1 MMSKGSGRQLRG
13 KALTVIGVTLA
24 AAVVA
29 AGVWGVRGRA
39 EAERPRPAPAA
50 VPVHAEPAAASD
62 VPFVLTGIGA
72 VQAYNTVTVHV
83 RVDGELQ
90 QVLFRE
96 GQTIHAGDVLA
107 RIDPRSFQSALDQA
121 VAKKASDQAQ
131 LVAAQQNL
139 QRYEALAQHDFSP
152 RQQLDNQRALVQ
164 QLQATINADQAQI
177 DLARTQLSYT
187 TIVAP
192 IDGVAGIRLV
202 DQGNVVHASD
212 AGGIVVITQVQPIAA
227 IFSLPANQLVEIR
240 TAMASGQLT
249 VTALSQQSDRAVAQ
263 GQLEVVDNTVD
274 QTTGTVRLKAVFA
287 NADGVLWPGEH
298 LNVALLL
305 RTDHGVVTVPSGAVQ
320 RGPNGPFVYI
330 IRPDQTAAI
339 QPVQIARFH
348 DNRAV
353 IASGVAAGTTV
364 VVDGQY
370 RLSQGT
376 RVAATPTDAPA
387 QQAQAPAPPSPAPP
401 APAAQPPAQ
410 QAAPPS
416 ETAPAAGRPAQN
428 QAAPRQNAR

>member
-1 MMSKGSGRQLRG
+1 MLSGSVGR
-13 KALTVIGVTLA
+13 KALTAIGVTVA
-24 AAVVA
+24 AGIVA

-39 EAERPRPAPAA
+39 EAERPRPPSAA
-50 VPVHAEPAAASD
+50 VPVHAEPAASAD
-62 VPFVLTGIGA
+62 VPLVLTGLGA

-96 GQTIHAGDVLA
+96 GQTVRAGDVLA
-107 RIDPRSFQSALDQA
+107 RIDPRQFQAALDQA
-121 VAKKASDQAQ
+121 IAKKASDQAQ

-139 QRYEALAQHDFSP
+139 QRYEQLAQRDFSP

-164 QLQATINADQAQI
+164 QLQATIAADQAQI

-187 TIVAP
+187 TVVSP

-202 DQGNVVHASD
+202 DQGNVVHAND
-212 AGGIVVITQVQPIAA
+212 AGGIVVITQVQPIAT

-240 TAMASGQLT
+240 AAMAAGQLT
-249 VTALSQQSDRAVAQ
+249 VTASSQQANRVVAQ

-274 QTTGTVRLKAVFA
+274 QTTGTVRLKAVFP
-287 NADGVLWPGEH
+287 NTDGVLWPGEH

-305 RTDHGVVTVPSGAVQ
+305 RTDRGVVTVPSAAVQ
-320 RGPNGPFVYI
+320 RGPDGAFVYVI
-330 IRPDQTAAI
+330 KPDQTVAMQA
-339 QPVQIARFH
+339 VQVARFA
-348 DNRAV
+348 DDRAV
-353 IASGVAAGTTV
+353 IASGLAAGTAV

-376 RVAATPTDAPA
+376 RVAAAPPTAPGPAQDAPA
-387 QQAQAPAPPSPAPP
+387 RNAPAQNAPAQNAPAQNAPAPN
-401 APAAQPPAQ
+401 
-410 QAAPPS
+410 
-416 ETAPAAGRPAQN
+416 AG
-428 QAAPRQNAR
+428 AR

>member
-1 MMSKGSGRQLRG
+1 MLSGSVGR
-13 KALTVIGVTLA
+13 KALTAIGVTVA
-24 AAVVA
+24 AGIVA

-39 EAERPRPAPAA
+39 EAERPRPPSAA
-50 VPVHAEPAAASD
+50 VPVHAEPAASAD
-62 VPFVLTGIGA
+62 VPLVLTGLGA

-96 GQTIHAGDVLA
+96 GQTVRAGDVLA
-107 RIDPRSFQSALDQA
+107 RIDPRQFQAALDQA
-121 VAKKASDQAQ
+121 IAKKASDQAQ

-139 QRYEALAQHDFSP
+139 QRYEQLAQRDFSP

-164 QLQATINADQAQI
+164 QLQATIAADQAQI

-187 TIVAP
+187 TVVSP

-202 DQGNVVHASD
+202 DQGNVVHAND
-212 AGGIVVITQVQPIAA
+212 AGGIVVITQVQPIAT

-240 TAMASGQLT
+240 AAMAAGQLR
-249 VTALSQQSDRAVAQ
+249 VTASSQQANRVVAQ

-274 QTTGTVRLKAVFA
+274 QTTGTVRLKAVFP
-287 NADGVLWPGEH
+287 NTDGVLWPGEH

-305 RTDHGVVTVPSGAVQ
+305 RTDRGVVTVPSAAVQ
-320 RGPNGPFVYI
+320 RGPDGAFVYVVK
-330 IRPDQTAAI
+330 PDQTVAMQA
-339 QPVQIARFH
+339 VQVARFA
-348 DNRAV
+348 DDRAV
-353 IASGVAAGTTV
+353 IASGLAAGTAV

-376 RVAATPTDAPA
+376 RVAAAPPTAPGPAQDSPARNAPA
-387 QQAQAPAPPSPAPP
+387 QNAPAPN
-401 APAAQPPAQ
+401 
-410 QAAPPS
+410 
-416 ETAPAAGRPAQN
+416 AG
-428 QAAPRQNAR
+428 AR